1 MMLPMIRFGVW
12 WMKWGGSTV
21 RPGKIWARF
30 WALAGGASVSIKIMG
45 IVLVLIMIFGLGI
58 TFQVRNSLTTIL
70 THELEKQGIAIAKHI
85 AAHSTELILTVNH
98 YDLYHV
104 IMDSVEN
111 DTAVRYILISD
122 INGNIITHSFNGGI
136 PVDLTTAN
144 QIEASAES
152 QIVRLDTN
160 EGLIL
165 DIAVP
170 IFGGRVGIARVGMST
185 HSVNEMVTI
194 MTRRWLIITGAVSA
208 VGLLAAYFLT
218 SVLTRPIKR
227 LVEVTK
233 AIARGDLERKAPVWA
248 HDEIGRLGVAFN
260 VMTKSLDKSRTESEA
275 FQTELVRRNLELSAL
290 NTIATEVSGSR
301 ELTDIMLRSLVK
313 VLGFVELKAGW
324 VSILSDNGER
334 AVTVCHTGLSPDVV
348 LKIASS
354 DLSACRCK
362 EAIDQKMPTV
372 VIDNESTCPILHGK
386 LADGETICCHA
397 TVPLISK
404 SHVMGLLHI
413 VSSEPSQLTPE
424 NIHLLSAIGYQMG
437 VAIENANLW
446 EKLKR
451 KEEIRGYVLEQII
464 SAQESER
471 KRIARELHDQTGQSL
486 TSLMI
491 GLKTLETAR
500 RQDIQQR
507 IADMRQLTAQTL
519 QEVHNLAL
527 ELRPSS
533 LDDLGLVA
541 VLKQYTVEYA
551 KKFGMNTEFQAIGF
565 SQQRLSPE
573 TEIAIYR
580 IVQEALTNVAKHA
593 EAKKTSVL
601 LEVRDSSVV
610 AIVEDDGK
618 GFDTKQDSDLTS
630 VKNQLGLYGMYER
643 AKLIGGRITIESQPG
658 MGTTIF
664 VEAPLSGNG
673 SQ

>member
-1 MMLPMIRFGVW
+1 
-12 WMKWGGSTV
+12 MKWGGSTV
-21 RPGKIWARF
+21 ELGKIWARF
-30 WALAGGASVSIKIMG
+30 WAFASGVSVSIKIMG
-45 IVLVLIMIFGLGI
+45 IVLVLIMILGLGI
-58 TFQVRNSLTTIL
+58 TFQVHNNLTTTL
-70 THELEKQGIAIAKHI
+70 THELEKQGIVIAKHI
-85 AAHSTELILTVNH
+85 AAHSTELILTGNH
-98 YDLYHV
+98 YDLYHEV
-104 IMDSVEN
+104 MDSVEN
-111 DTAVRYILISD
+111 EDAVRYVLVSD
-122 INGNIITHSFNGGI
+122 INGNIITHSFSGGI
-136 PVDLTTAN
+136 PVGLATAN
-144 QIEASAES
+144 QIEASAKS

-170 IFGGRVGIARVGMST
+170 IFGGRAGIARVGMST
-185 HSVNEMVTI
+185 QSVNEMVAT
-194 MTRRWLIITGAVSA
+194 MTRRWLFIIGAVSA
-208 VGLLAAYFLT
+208 VGLLATYFLT
-218 SVLTRPIKR
+218 SVLTRPIKH

-233 AIARGDLERKAPVWA
+233 AIARGDLKRKAPVWA
-248 HDEIGRLGVAFN
+248 HDEIGRLGMAFN
-260 VMTKSLDKSRTESEA
+260 AMTESLDKSRTESET
-275 FQTELVRRNLELSAL
+275 FQAKLVRRNLELSAI
-290 NTIATEVSGSR
+290 NAIATEVSGSR

-313 VLGFVELKAGW
+313 VLGFVKLKAGW

-334 AVTVCHTGLSPDVV
+334 AITVCHTGLSPDVV

-354 DLSACRCK
+354 DLSACRCG
-362 EAIDQKMPTV
+362 EAIYRKLPIV
-372 VIDNESTCPILHGK
+372 VIDNESTCPILHGR

-404 SHVMGLLHI
+404 SHVLGLLHI
-413 VSSEPSQLTPE
+413 VSSEPSHLTPV

-451 KEEIRGYVLEQII
+451 EEEISGYVLEQII

-491 GLKTLETAR
+491 GLKTLETAS

-533 LDDLGLVA
+533 LDDLGLIA
-541 VLKQYTVEYA
+541 VLKQYTKEFGE
-551 KKFGMNTEFQAIGF
+551 KFGINTEFQAIGF
-565 SQQRLSPE
+565 GQRRLSPE

-593 EAKKTSVL
+593 EAKKASVL

-618 GFDTKQDSDLTS
+618 GFDIKQDLDLTS
-630 VKNQLGLYGMYER
+630 IKNHLGLYGMYER